1 MRKIITVVSLMTLV
15 VFNSCSESKSE
26 HTQEQT
32 ITQQDVN
39 AKKDR
44 VVIYDFHSEHRCVTC
59 IAIEKAVKDVIHKHF
74 EKQFEEGTIEFELL
88 NCESDENK
96 DLVEKYGAFG
106 TTLIVSMVKD
116 GKEIESDDLTN
127 WAFEKVD
134 TDDFET
140 DLVEE
145 LNDALSKIRH

>member
-1 MRKIITVVSLMTLV
+1 MKKIIAVVSLMTLV
-15 VFNSCSESKSE
+15 VFNSCSENKGE
-26 HTQEQT
+26 HANKEVA
-32 ITQQDVN
+32 TQQDDN

-74 EKQFEEGTIEFELL
+74 EKQFEEGIIEFELL
-88 NCESDENK
+88 NCESEENK
-96 DLVEKYGAFG
+96 DLVDKYGAFG

-116 GKEIESDDLTN
+116 GKELKSDDLTN

-134 TDDFET
+134 TDAFET
-140 DLVEE
+140 ELVDE
-145 LNDALSKIRH
+145 LNDALDQLKH